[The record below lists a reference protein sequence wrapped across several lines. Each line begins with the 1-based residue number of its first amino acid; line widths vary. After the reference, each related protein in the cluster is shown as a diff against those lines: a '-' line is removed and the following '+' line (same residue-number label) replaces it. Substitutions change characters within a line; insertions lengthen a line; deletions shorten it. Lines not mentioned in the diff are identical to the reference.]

1 MPRRVSVVLG
11 TILALAAPP
20 AALLATGCKEPAP
33 PGTAV
38 GSFALE
44 GTLEENTCGQGFA
57 PSPTISFVAEL
68 RRDGD
73 VAYWRMGSTG
83 PRSPGTIDDS
93 GEFRFQ
99 QQAQIDGWA
108 ADPANGIPACRFLQ
122 TETISGHV
130 ELAPTTEDG
139 GTSDAGLGDGGQLD
153 GGTADGGVSPARV
166 MSATNSIEIGVVPG
180 FDCSL
185 ALVSAGAGGQFPS
198 LPCRA
203 RYELEGATTR

>member
-1 MPRRVSVVLG
+1 MPRASVVIG

-20 AALLATGCKEPAP
+20 AALLATGCKEPTP
-33 PGTAV
+33 PGTRV

-44 GTLEENTCGQGFA
+44 GTLAENSCGQGFA
-57 PSPTISFVAEL
+57 PALSISFVAEL

-83 PRSPGTIDDS
+83 PRSQGTIDDE

-99 QQAQIDGWA
+99 QQSTIDGWA
-108 ADPANGIPACRFLQ
+108 ADPVNGIPACRFLQ
-122 TETISGHV
+122 TETIAGQV
-130 ELAPTTEDG
+130 ALAP
-139 GTSDAGLGDGGQLD
+139 SSS
-153 GGTADGGVSPARV
+153 DGGVGDAGVADAGASDGGVTPARV
-166 MSATNSIEIGVVPG
+166 MSATNTIEIGVVPG

-203 RYELEGATTR
+203 SYELEGATTP

>member
-1 MPRRVSVVLG
+1 MPRVSVVIG

-33 PGTAV
+33 PGTRV

-57 PSPTISFVAEL
+57 PALSISFVAEL

-83 PRSPGTIDDS
+83 PRSQGTIDDQ

-99 QQAQIDGWA
+99 QQSSIDGWP
-108 ADPANGIPACRFLQ
+108 ADAANGIPPCRFLQ
-122 TETISGHV
+122 TETIEGQV
-130 ELAPTTEDG
+130 ELAPTMSDA
-139 GTSDAGLGDGGQLD
+139 GTSDAGGPDAGASDAGLTQ
-153 GGTADGGVSPARV
+153 ARV
-166 MSATNSIEIGVVPG
+166 LSGTNTIEIGVVPG

-203 RYELEGATTR
+203 SYELEGATTP